1 MRARTSSRQWLAACL
16 CVASVLSAGVA
27 QAQTPAGSQ
36 PDARKILLGMAE
48 FLGKAERLKV
58 TAHSAYD
65 TVQASGQ
72 KIEWNEVRT
81 LTISRPDRLR
91 MEGEKSNGARS
102 LVVFDGK
109 QISAF
114 DEAGRVYAQAPQPGG
129 IDDTSARPHLVGR
142 TDSVNFQVW
151 IADAAEPVPQ
161 HIVLTYPD
169 APGQPQFR
177 AQFSN
182 WNLAAQSADSLFTFA
197 PPADASRVPFA
208 ATVQYRPAAPGAP
221 AKKGAKP

>member
-129 IDDTSARPHLVGR
+129 IDDTLCPPTPRR
-142 TDSVNFQVW
+142 
-151 IADAAEPVPQ
+151 AD
-161 HIVLTYPD
+161 
-169 APGQPQFR
+169 G
-177 AQFSN
+177 
-182 WNLAAQSADSLFTFA
+182 
-197 PPADASRVPFA
+197 
-208 ATVQYRPAAPGAP
+208 
-221 AKKGAKP
+221 